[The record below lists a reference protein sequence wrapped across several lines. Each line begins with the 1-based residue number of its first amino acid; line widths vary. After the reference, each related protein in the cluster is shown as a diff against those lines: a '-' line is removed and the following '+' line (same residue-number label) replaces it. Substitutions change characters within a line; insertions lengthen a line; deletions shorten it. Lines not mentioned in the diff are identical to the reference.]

1 MHYGAIS
8 TDIKKSS
15 SNWGTFPKWME
26 SAVTLTNNITE
37 YVFNTYKIIGEDAT
51 QMILPQSPEGDAYT
65 LFYAHENKS
74 TLEKHMADVALRIQ
88 SILAI
93 VRKGKP
99 TDAPSDVIFGGYGM
113 TSEDIRSELKDMLKD
128 MIRIEG
134 DAQNTSHEKV
144 HSLIDIYKGIDDE
157 YDYIGRIYLR
167 IGIAM
172 DSKLPFEYKY
182 NNVTSYRGGVIDFS
196 ELAEQ
201 NAPYKAGYGIYNHDT
216 KKVDVVETT
225 SVAFKIDWSQ
235 IARDTEPAKQVQGFM
250 VFVHYH
256 FGITDE
262 MVEKDPHLIVQKKE
276 EFKTLHDETNK
287 RLRAIEGV
295 RLVKVK
301 RDSSSMYCIK
311 SRNATHRAKV
321 QLFTVCSEIVSLL
334 PKGSSVGICYSGNSL
349 GKLNEVKRGSSQN
362 VDYFGETVNMAA
374 RMEFTDWSYTTA
386 DGITVNDKHEN
397 RVAYADWKDVFNMY
411 APASKKNRENSEA
424 EVVKYPFKLDKIPL
438 ESLNAGYGEY
448 VYVLSKKL
456 HGQSKLKV
464 GDRVRYAYGRGYTGV
479 IEKIDIFQAVI
490 KFDTTENSRV
500 VKVRLLEKIQGGDT
514 ANEISKFLTATSIA
528 LYKLK
533 F

>member
-65 LFYAHENKS
+65 LFYVHENKS

-93 VRKGKP
+93 VREGKP
-99 TDAPSDVIFGGYGM
+99 TDAPEHNGYGM
-113 TSEDIRSELKDMLKD
+113 SPDAIRDRLKLVIEDKDVNIKQ
-128 MIRIEG
+128 RR
-134 DAQNTSHEKV
+134 A
-144 HSLIDIYKGIDDE
+144 LIDIYKGIDDE

-167 IGIAM
+167 IGIAV

-201 NAPYKAGYGIYNHDT
+201 NAPYKAGYGIYNHET

-235 IARDTEPAKQVQGFM
+235 IAKDMKPAKQVQGFM

-287 RLRAIEGV
+287 RLRAINGV

-397 RVAYADWKDVFNMY
+397 RVAYADWKDVFRMY
-411 APASKKNRENSEA
+411 APASKKNREYSEA

-490 KFDTTENSRV
+490 KFDTGNSRV
-500 VKVRLLEKIQGGDT
+500 VKVRLLEKIPGGDT
-514 ANEISKFLTATSIA
+514 ANEISEFLKATGIA